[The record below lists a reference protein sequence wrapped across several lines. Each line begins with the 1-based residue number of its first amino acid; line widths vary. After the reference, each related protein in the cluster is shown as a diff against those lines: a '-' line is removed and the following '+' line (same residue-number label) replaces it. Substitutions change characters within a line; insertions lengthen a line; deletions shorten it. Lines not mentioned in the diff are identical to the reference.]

1 MNAITRRYPVG
12 IQTFSEIIELNCVY
26 VDKTALI
33 HRMVHE
39 SGKSYFLTRPRRFG
53 KSLLISTLQAYF
65 EGRKELFKGL
75 AMEQLESEWKVYPVL
90 RLDLSRS
97 KYTSIEELNSVLEYH
112 LRSWEKRYGA
122 LDYSATYTAR
132 FASVIERAYEQTG
145 QKVVVLI
152 DEYDSA
158 LIDSNNTPELQQQL
172 RNTIRSFYSPLKSA
186 DPYLRFLFLTG
197 ITKFSQMS
205 IFSELNNLNN
215 ISMMPEYD
223 TICGI
228 SEEELYT
235 QLEQD
240 IRLLAQ
246 RMNTTEVEMKAML
259 KKQYDGYHFSEALID
274 IYNPFS
280 LITAFANKRL
290 ASYWF
295 STGTPTFLI
304 ELLQREGVHIPEL
317 DGIKVKALSF
327 DQPTE
332 QITNV
337 LPVLYQSGYLTIK
350 GYDSLFDTYTLGYPN
365 QEVRIGFLECLV
377 PNYVHVDR
385 MHSDFLVIDFL
396 KDLMANNIEQCL
408 TRMQTFFADI
418 PYVLENKSEKHYQT
432 IFYILFKLMGQYVDV
447 EIYTATGRID
457 AMIALK
463 EGIYLFEFKLDQ
475 SAAAALEQIESKEYA
490 IKYQLDS
497 RPLYKIG
504 VNFSSEKRTL
514 TEWIVK

>member
-1 MNAITRRYPVG
+1 
-12 IQTFSEIIELNCVY
+12 
-26 VDKTALI
+26 
-33 HRMVHE
+33 
-39 SGKSYFLTRPRRFG
+39 
-53 KSLLISTLQAYF
+53 
-65 EGRKELFKGL
+65 
-75 AMEQLESEWKVYPVL
+75 
-90 RLDLSRS
+90 
-97 KYTSIEELNSVLEYH
+97 
-112 LRSWEKRYGA
+112 
-122 LDYSATYTAR
+122 
-132 FASVIERAYEQTG
+132 
-145 QKVVVLI
+145 
-152 DEYDSA
+152 
-158 LIDSNNTPELQQQL
+158 
-172 RNTIRSFYSPLKSA
+172 
-186 DPYLRFLFLTG
+186 
-197 ITKFSQMS
+197 
-205 IFSELNNLNN
+205 
-215 ISMMPEYD
+215 MMPEYD

-447 EIYTATGRID
+447 EIYTDTGRID